1 MRGAVLDIIRMQK
14 SDVRDT
20 LHTQREHVV
29 ETNPEHSSYSHK
41 TSSTFRIILHS
52 EENSGRKRDTEATH
66 RELKNSTVIQLMI

>member
-1 MRGAVLDIIRMQK
+1 MRGAVLGIIRMQK

-29 ETNPEHSSYSHK
+29 ETKPEHSSYSHK
-41 TSSTFRIILHS
+41 TSSTFGYILHS

-66 RELKNSTVIQLMI
+66 RKPNSSTKLYLA